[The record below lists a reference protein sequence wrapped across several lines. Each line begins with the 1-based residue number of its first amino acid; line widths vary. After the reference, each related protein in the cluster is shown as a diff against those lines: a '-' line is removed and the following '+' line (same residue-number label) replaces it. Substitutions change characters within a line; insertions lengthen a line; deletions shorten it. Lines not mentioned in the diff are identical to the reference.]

1 MYLFFVWES
10 GVLSAVTWGGASPA
24 SGGGA
29 LDGAKEEL
37 KQKKAVQMQARLD
50 AGVGAPCPVW
60 CV

>member
-1 MYLFFVWES
+1 MGRGLPS
-10 GVLSAVTWGGASPA
+10 L
-24 SGGGA
+24 GGA